1 MTGVDL
7 DLPSNVQNLNVI
19 NQSPKLTITPRVK
32 VEQAGIDLFH
42 HALSISFFT
51 ILSKS
56 NILNL
61 FETVRKRSQLSHIII
76 ITIFTEV
83 WMNNLWHSQK
93 ATTVCPGQTL
103 TTLWASSKMIT
114 APFSSMLCALRLC
127 GSTNRLISTVLL
139 WANKSLI
146 HKVAL
151 LTNSK
156 LFKHCWPV
164 KKKKDSRKN
173 YNLVIFYLTPCW
185 CKVKWAF
192 MAHKTFLELVT
203 VIESTLRYSLYLIWV
218 SFEKKAVLMVLQLLT
233 GLLSK
238 FVWLKS

>member
-7 DLPSNVQNLNVI
+7 DLHSDVQNLNVI

-32 VEQAGIDLFH
+32 VEQAGIDLLH

-76 ITIFTEV
+76 TIFTEV

-93 ATTVCPGQTL
+93 ANTVCPGQRL

-127 GSTNRLISTVLL
+127 GKTNRLMSTVLL

-156 LFKHCWPV
+156 LSKHCQPV
-164 KKKKDSRKN
+164 KKKKELCKN
-173 YNLVIFYLTPCW
+173 YNLAIIYLTPCW

-192 MAHKTFLELVT
+192 MAHTTFLELVT
-203 VIESTLRYSLYLIWV
+203 VIESTLRYSL
-218 SFEKKAVLMVLQLLT
+218 
-233 GLLSK
+233 
-238 FVWLKS
+238 